1 MENKE
6 LVFYRIHEELIQ
18 SASEANLGRELTE
31 QELKRIPCAFMESE
45 RAFGLIYEAIIEV
58 AEEAMKEEGWEEYDK
73 MYKDISIE
81 NVV

>member
-6 LVFYRIHEELIQ
+6 LVFYRIYEELIQ

-31 QELKRIPCAFMESE
+31 QELKRIPCAFMENE

-73 MYKDISIE
+73 MYKDIPLEDI
-81 NVV
+81 V